1 MINKNRIHLRYLW
14 LAPLIVVLFYIPQG
28 SAQTETETKTES
40 DTKAEIE
47 AKVDNETKVENEA
60 KIEVETKQ
68 ILHVGVVSRPVFQY
82 EVSDK
87 VYSGL
92 DVELGTAI
100 ADAAGYELEL
110 QMYPWSRIMLL
121 LQAGKIDLTFSAS
134 PIEARKEF
142 AWFTEEYL
150 RHGHNKFYVLKENQ
164 AQYQKVSNLRALK
177 DREILIGVQ
186 RGFQY
191 SNDFSELV
199 KTHWFAERLQNY
211 NDSKPKIEALI
222 KGRVDAFIGSEYG
235 TANLL
240 NQMDVSDL
248 VTSVFYLE
256 PNDLDVRTHM
266 MFSKQTVP
274 KVVVDEFDIAIRELR
289 KSGDLQRIKQKY
301 LTPQ

>member
-1 MINKNRIHLRYLW
+1 MIDKDRIHLRGLW
-14 LAPLIVVLFYIPQG
+14 LLPLIVVLFYVPLG
-28 SAQTETETKTES
+28 SAQTETE
-40 DTKAEIE
+40 
-47 AKVDNETKVENEA
+47 AKVETEA
-60 KIEVETKQ
+60 KIEKEVETETRQK
-68 ILHVGVVSRPVFQY
+68 LHVGIVFRPVFQY
-82 EVSDK
+82 EVSEK

-100 ADAAGYELEL
+100 AEKAGYELEL
-110 QMYPWSRIMLL
+110 HMYPWSRIMLL
-121 LQAGKIDLTFSAS
+121 LESGKIDLTFSAS
-134 PIEARKEF
+134 PLEARKEF

-164 AQYQKVSNLRALK
+164 AQYQRVSNLRALK

-191 SNDFSELV
+191 SNDYSKLV
-199 KTHWFAERLQNY
+199 KTQWFAERIQNY
-211 NDSKPKIEALI
+211 NNSKPKIEALI

-240 NQMDVSDL
+240 NEMNVSDL

-266 MFSKQTVP
+266 MFSKLTVS
-274 KVVVDEFDIAIRELR
+274 KEVVDEFDVAMRQLR